1 MRHEQTPDVEE
12 ITDGPRRGGKI
23 YRHPAYGQIAV
34 YRSHGG
40 NIALYG
46 SDFRHNS
53 TISIEIGESE
63 FTRDLSRDWPHRT
76 REIVQLTMS
85 EAQWATFV
93 SSLNSGEGVQCTLG
107 HVMGEMKPA
116 ITYRDAAADHRPEI
130 GETIQDGLNQ
140 IAEARRA
147 VEASGL
153 SKAKMATILAPL
165 NKAEQEL
172 TSNAAFVVESHS
184 KAMEERVEKAKVE
197 VNAYVTG
204 AVMRAGIAA
213 IRDGS
218 ADALLLTGPSDPA

>member
-1 MRHEQTPDVEE
+1 MRREQEPTVEE
-12 ITDGPRRGGKI
+12 ITDGPRPGGKI

-40 NIALYG
+40 NVALYG

-76 REIVQLTMS
+76 KEIVRLTMS

-93 SSLNSGEGVQCTLG
+93 SSLNSGEGVQCTLE

-116 ITYRDAAADHRPEI
+116 ITFRDAAEDHHAEI
-130 GETIQDGLNQ
+130 AQTIQDGLDQ
-140 IAEARRA
+140 IAAARRA

-153 SKAKMATILAPL
+153 SKTKMATILAPL
-165 NKAEQEL
+165 DKAEQEL

-204 AVMRAGIAA
+204 AVMRAGIASL
-213 IRDGS
+213 RDGS
-218 ADALLLTGPSDPA
+218 ADAPLLLGSGDPA